1 MQAPAPNSQ
10 PIDKNQL
17 VGLIDR
23 HRPGWSLEQP
33 FYADPAIFA
42 IERDLWFPR
51 QWSLVAHASEVPE
64 KGRYIVRQLFD
75 EEIIV
80 VRFGDG
86 EEDIA
91 AYYNVCTHR
100 GSRLCVKDGRSN
112 LLVCPYHAWSFR
124 LTGELQS
131 RQDIP
136 ETVDPEA
143 LGLHRVPT
151 KYVAGLV
158 LCALDEAKV
167 PDVQPVADALTSGLR
182 ENGIDRARIAARK
195 SYPTRANWKLVLEN
209 FLECYHCR
217 PAHPEYFRV
226 NAHVKVTAVRD
237 EDKAAQ
243 WQEELEAWHSVIGD
257 AEFAKGAWEPGGLD
271 TAPFGMHRKPIG
283 PGRKTLSDS
292 GQPVSCLMGGR
303 PAYDGGETG
312 FRLGRLSFASCAND
326 YVTLFQMIPRSASET
341 DVILTWLVDKDADSY
356 IHVDAITW
364 MWDVTTVQDKKITE
378 DNADGVASRAYRPG
392 PYTAL
397 ESQPSF
403 FVQAYLAE
411 MRELVTGERP
421 ASVSQWQR
429 PSKGYATE
437 LAAKLPQLSKTA

>member
-1 MQAPAPNSQ
+1 MQATTTNRLPPDRAG
-10 PIDKNQL
+10 I

-23 HRPGWSLEQP
+23 HRPDWSLEQP
-33 FYADPAIFA
+33 FYVDPAIFA
-42 IERDLWFPR
+42 LERELWFPR

-86 EEDIA
+86 EDDIA

-100 GSRLCVKDGRSN
+100 GSRLCTKDGRGR

-131 RQDIP
+131 RQDLP
-136 ETVDPEA
+136 ENVDPEA
-143 LGLHRVPT
+143 LGLHRVPS
-151 KYVAGLV
+151 KCVGGLV
-158 LCALDEAKV
+158 LCGLDEAAL
-167 PDVQPVADALTSGLR
+167 PDVQPVADALTDGLR
-182 ENGIDRARIAARK
+182 ENGINRARILARK

-257 AEFAKGAWEPGGLD
+257 AEFNKLAWEPGGLD
-271 TAPFGMHRKPIG
+271 IAPFGMHRKPIG
-283 PGRKTLSDS
+283 PGRKTLSDD

-303 PAYDGGETG
+303 KAYDGGETG
-312 FRLGRLSFASCAND
+312 FRLGRLSFASSAND
-326 YVTLFQMIPRSASET
+326 YVTLFQMIPRSATET
-341 DVILTWLVDKDADSY
+341 DVILTWLVDENADAD
-356 IHVDAITW
+356 VDTDKITW

-403 FVQAYLAE
+403 FVQSYLAE
-411 MRELVTGERP
+411 MRSLITGERP
-421 ASVSQWQR
+421 ATAPVWQR
-429 PSKGYATE
+429 PTKGYATE
-437 LAAKLPQLSKTA
+437 LACAAPQASEAV